1 MMYGLLCESLH
12 DFIKESYGDDVW
24 KLVRERADVRL
35 HSFVTHEVYSES
47 VIPRIAMAA
56 SGVTGTPY
64 SDLMNSWGVYFLGF
78 VGKYGYDRILK
89 VLGRHVRDFV
99 NGLDNLH
106 EYLRFSYPKVQPP
119 TFFCQEESAT
129 GVTLHYRSKRKGY
142 LHYAMG
148 QLRQMGKQFYDTDI
162 HVEVLSEQLVGDY
175 SHVTM
180 RLNFDNSAY
189 RYIQK
194 EDTDEEEML
203 SFTSDFFFEVFPF
216 NIVFRQDMVV
226 HNVGS
231 GLATVF
237 PDLDGKMITDAFLLA
252 RPLVEFTW
260 NMIISHPNNLFEI
273 ISKEPV
279 KRERNLHNRVQ
290 NADYENG
297 PRAADA
303 SVLLMAFQSIVGDDY
318 KDGNSSSMLESCGDG
333 SRCLRL
339 KGQMRF
345 MSEWE
350 SIIFLG
356 TPVME
361 SLGAMFKTGL
371 YINDLSMHDS
381 SRDLV
386 LAGTQQSEEL
396 KRALIQEQKKSS
408 KLEES
413 MKMLDYEM
421 KKTDDLLY
429 RMIPKPVAKSLRKGL
444 PSVNTCEVFPDV
456 TILFSD
462 VVGFTRI
469 CSHITPMQ
477 VVSMLNTMYTLFD
490 TLSEKH
496 RVFKVETIGDAYM
509 VVAGV
514 PEKTKYHAHNICD
527 MALDMVRSIDHL
539 KDPSTG
545 NNIQIR
551 VGVHSGMV
559 VAGVVGHR
567 MPRFGLYGDTVHSAS
582 AMESNGK
589 EMHIQLSGAT
599 YEHLID
605 SPFIF
610 ERRGM
615 ITIKGNV
622 EIETYWLKGKRDKDG
637 NAQAACP
644 QFETQAISTTTLTPE
659 SSLGGK
665 RELINPTN
673 ILDDEELVHSEH
685 SQQGEIVTSTASLEM
700 SMQGIS
706 TDEDSFTKNHYK
718 ESFVENDP
726 EALTHQQ
733 EDTHSVAKLD
743 PCVAPLPTSQN
754 GTIPRTP
761 VCQLL

>member
-35 HSFVTHEVYSES
+35 HSFVTHEVYRES

-56 SGVTGTPY
+56 SAVTGTPY
-64 SDLMNSWGVYFLGF
+64 SELMNSWGVYFLGF

-203 SFTSDFFFEVFPF
+203 PFTSDFFFEVFPF

-290 NADYENG
+290 NADYENAA
-297 PRAADA
+297 RAADA

-318 KDGNSSSMLESCGDG
+318 KDGNGSSTSESSGDG

-345 MSEWE
+345 MPEWE

-396 KRALIQEQKKSS
+396 KRALIQ
-408 KLEES
+408 
-413 MKMLDYEM
+413 
-421 KKTDDLLY
+421 
-429 RMIPKPVAKSLRKGL
+429 
-444 PSVNTCEVFPDV
+444 VFPDV

-527 MALDMVRSIDHL
+527 MALDMVRSIGHL

-545 NNIQIR
+545 SNIQIR

-559 VAGVVGHR
+559 VAGVVGHK

-589 EMHIQLSGAT
+589 EMHIQLSGST

-610 ERRGM
+610 ERRGT

-622 EIETYWLKGKRDKDG
+622 EIETYWLTGKRDKDA

-644 QFETQAISTTTLTPE
+644 QYENQAISTTTLSPLSSVGGKGELMNPIKMRDDEATVELLPRE
-659 SSLGGK
+659 MVISTGSLGK
-665 RELINPTN
+665 
-673 ILDDEELVHSEH
+673 
-685 SQQGEIVTSTASLEM
+685 
-700 SMQGIS
+700 SMKGIS
-706 TDEDSFTKNHYK
+706 TNEDSFCQGHYK
-718 ESFVENDP
+718 ESFLENAP
-726 EALTHQQ
+726 EEMTQQQ
-733 EDTHSVAKLD
+733 ECAQCDATLE
-743 PCVAPLPTSQN
+743 PCGDSFSASQN
-754 GTIPRTP
+754 GAMSIKT
-761 VCQLL
+761 QLCHLL

>member
-1 MMYGLLCESLH
+1 
-12 DFIKESYGDDVW
+12 
-24 KLVRERADVRL
+24 
-35 HSFVTHEVYSES
+35 
-47 VIPRIAMAA
+47 IAKAA

-64 SDLMNSWGVYFLGF
+64 NELMNSWGVYFLGF

-162 HVEVLSEQLVGDY
+162 HVEVLSEQMVGDY

-180 RLNFDNSAY
+180 RYTHAHTPGKLWKRKRVCVCVYTSMRIFLFFSW
-189 RYIQK
+189 IFI
-194 EDTDEEEML
+194 ML
-203 SFTSDFFFEVFPF
+203 
-216 NIVFRQDMVV
+216 
-226 HNVGS
+226 
-231 GLATVF
+231 
-237 PDLDGKMITDAFLLA
+237 LL
-252 RPLVEFTW
+252 
-260 NMIISHPNNLFEI
+260 S
-273 ISKEPV
+273 
-279 KRERNLHNRVQ
+279 
-290 NADYENG
+290 
-297 PRAADA
+297 
-303 SVLLMAFQSIVGDDY
+303 
-318 KDGNSSSMLESCGDG
+318 DGNSANAMESWGDG
-333 SRCLRL
+333 SRCLKL
-339 KGQMRF
+339 KGQMRY
-345 MSEWE
+345 MPEWE

-361 SLGAMFKTGL
+361 SLSAMFKTGL

-396 KRALIQEQKKSS
+396 KRALIQVQPALD

-429 RMIPKPVAKSLRKGL
+429 RMIPKPVAKRLRKGE
-444 PSVNTCEVFPDV
+444 PVFPDV

-509 VVAGV
+509 VVAGA

-539 KDPSTG
+539 KDPSNG

-551 VGVHSGMV
+551 VGIHSGMV
-559 VAGVVGHR
+559 VAGVVGHK
-567 MPRFGLYGDTVHSAS
+567 MPRYGLHGDTVHTAS

-589 EMHIQLSGAT
+589 
-599 YEHLID
+599 
-605 SPFIF
+605 
-610 ERRGM
+610 
-615 ITIKGNV
+615 V
-622 EIETYWLKGKRDKDG
+622 GK
-637 NAQAACP
+637 
-644 QFETQAISTTTLTPE
+644 
-659 SSLGGK
+659 
-665 RELINPTN
+665 
-673 ILDDEELVHSEH
+673 
-685 SQQGEIVTSTASLEM
+685 
-700 SMQGIS
+700 
-706 TDEDSFTKNHYK
+706 HY
-718 ESFVENDP
+718 
-726 EALTHQQ
+726 
-733 EDTHSVAKLD
+733 
-743 PCVAPLPTSQN
+743 
-754 GTIPRTP
+754 I
-761 VCQLL
+761 

>member
-1 MMYGLLCESLH
+1 MIILSFHLAGMQPQAEWCLVQSARRLSQMYGLLCESLH

-35 HSFVTHEVYSES
+35 HSFVTHQSFWGKTTRCVYIMWTVMIFNKNSHCEDLLHPDLLNEKS
-47 VIPRIAMAA
+47 RGLIATLNLSFVSKRKGYLHYAMGQLRQMVKQFYQTDILVSKQSIQRILCCVLYSFPLFLIVCANVQSHIINAIVYNEIVIPRIARAA

-64 SDLMNSWGVYFLGF
+64 NELMNAWGVYFLGF
-78 VGKYGYDRILK
+78 VGKYGYDQILK

-148 QLRQMGKQFYDTDI
+148 QLRQMGKQFYQTDI
-162 HVEVLSEQLVGDY
+162 LVEVLSEQLVGDY

-194 EDTDEEEML
+194 EDTERQEIL
-203 SFTSDFFFEVFPF
+203 PITSDFFFDVFPF

-231 GLATVF
+231 GLGTVF
-237 PDLDGKMITDAFLLA
+237 PDVDGKKINDAFLLA

-273 ISKEPV
+273 MSKEPV
-279 KRERNLHNRVQ
+279 KRERNLHNRIQ
-290 NADYENG
+290 NTDYESTN
-297 PRAADA
+297 RTAD
-303 SVLLMAFQSIVGDDY
+303 VNVELMAFQSIVDDDH
-318 KDGNSSSMLESCGDG
+318 KDGNCANGMESWGDG
-333 SRCLRL
+333 TRCLKL
-339 KGQMRF
+339 KGQMRY
-345 MSEWE
+345 MPEWE

-429 RMIPKPVAKSLRKGL
+429 RMIPKPVAKSLRKGE

-456 TILFSD
+456 TLLFSD

-477 VVSMLNTMYTLFD
+477 VVSMLNTMYTVFD

-496 RVFKVETIGDAYM
+496 QVFKV
-509 VVAGV
+509 GV
-514 PEKTKYHAHNICD
+514 
-527 MALDMVRSIDHL
+527 
-539 KDPSTG
+539 
-545 NNIQIR
+545 
-551 VGVHSGMV
+551 
-559 VAGVVGHR
+559 
-567 MPRFGLYGDTVHSAS
+567 
-582 AMESNGK
+582 
-589 EMHIQLSGAT
+589 
-599 YEHLID
+599 
-605 SPFIF
+605 
-610 ERRGM
+610 
-615 ITIKGNV
+615 
-622 EIETYWLKGKRDKDG
+622 
-637 NAQAACP
+637 
-644 QFETQAISTTTLTPE
+644 
-659 SSLGGK
+659 
-665 RELINPTN
+665 
-673 ILDDEELVHSEH
+673 
-685 SQQGEIVTSTASLEM
+685 
-700 SMQGIS
+700 
-706 TDEDSFTKNHYK
+706 
-718 ESFVENDP
+718 
-726 EALTHQQ
+726 
-733 EDTHSVAKLD
+733 
-743 PCVAPLPTSQN
+743 
-754 GTIPRTP
+754 
-761 VCQLL
+761 

>member
-1 MMYGLLCESLH
+1 MRI
-12 DFIKESYGDDVW
+12 FGDSSACAAIQQTTANTKHTDAFML
-24 KLVRERADVRL
+24 KLQVFFCNFSKATWIDVRHTGGIL
-35 HSFVTHEVYSES
+35 VYSES
-47 VIPRIAMAA
+47 VIPRIAKAA

-64 SDLMNSWGVYFLGF
+64 NELMNSWGVYFLGF

-194 EDTDEEEML
+194 EDEEEQEIL
-203 SFTSDFFFEVFPF
+203 PITSDFFFEVFPF

-237 PDLDGKMITDAFLLA
+237 PDLDGKKINDAFLLA

-273 ISKEPV
+273 MSKEPV
-279 KRERNLHNRVQ
+279 KR
-290 NADYENG
+290 
-297 PRAADA
+297 
-303 SVLLMAFQSIVGDDY
+303 
-318 KDGNSSSMLESCGDG
+318 
-333 SRCLRL
+333 
-339 KGQMRF
+339 
-345 MSEWE
+345 
-350 SIIFLG
+350 
-356 TPVME
+356 
-361 SLGAMFKTGL
+361 
-371 YINDLSMHDS
+371 
-381 SRDLV
+381 
-386 LAGTQQSEEL
+386 
-396 KRALIQEQKKSS
+396 EQKKSS

-429 RMIPKPVAKSLRKGL
+429 RMIPKPVAKRLRKGE
-444 PSVNTCEVFPDV
+444 PAVNTCEVFPDV

-509 VVAGV
+509 VVAGA

-539 KDPSTG
+539 KDPSNG

-551 VGVHSGMV
+551 VGIHSGMV
-559 VAGVVGHR
+559 VAGVVGHK
-567 MPRFGLYGDTVHSAS
+567 MPRYGLHGDTVHTAS

-589 EMHIQLSGAT
+589 EMHIQLSSAT
-599 YEHLID
+599 YEHLKG
-605 SPFIF
+605 SHFIF
-610 ERRGM
+610 ERRGT

-644 QFETQAISTTTLTPE
+644 QFEAQTISKAAISAPE
-659 SSLGGK
+659 PPIDEEVLVFPSVAGEDEDDVKSIRSHRMKMETSGNSLEESMEECRVEEASVSKSHYKDALQDSSLQDPHI
-665 RELINPTN
+665 ELDSAEFDARDSIMESPAGSC
-673 ILDDEELVHSEH
+673 DSCGSEK
-685 SQQGEIVTSTASLEM
+685 STM
-700 SMQGIS
+700 C
-706 TDEDSFTKNHYK
+706 
-718 ESFVENDP
+718 
-726 EALTHQQ
+726 
-733 EDTHSVAKLD
+733 SV
-743 PCVAPLPTSQN
+743 C
-754 GTIPRTP
+754 
-761 VCQLL
+761 

>member
-1 MMYGLLCESLH
+1 MYGLLCESLH

-35 HSFVTHEVYSES
+35 HSFVTHQVYSEN
-47 VIPRIAMAA
+47 VIPRIAKAA

-64 SDLMNSWGVYFLGF
+64 NELMNSWGVYFLGF

-194 EDTDEEEML
+194 EDEEEQEIL
-203 SFTSDFFFEVFPF
+203 PITSDFFFEVFPF

-237 PDLDGKMITDAFLLA
+237 PDLDGKKINDAFLLA

-260 NMIISHPNNLFEI
+260 NMVYRVAELVLFTRTD
-273 ISKEPV
+273 S
-279 KRERNLHNRVQ
+279 
-290 NADYENG
+290 DYENAN
-297 PRAADA
+297 RSAD
-303 SVLLMAFQSIVGDDY
+303 VDVELMAFQSIIGDDY
-318 KDGNSSSMLESCGDG
+318 KDGNSSSAMESWGDG
-333 SRCLRL
+333 TRCLKL
-339 KGQMRF
+339 KGQMRY
-345 MSEWE
+345 MPEWE

-361 SLGAMFKTGL
+361 SLSAMFKTGL

-429 RMIPKPVAKSLRKGL
+429 RMIPKPVAKRLRKGE
-444 PSVNTCEVFPDV
+444 PAVNTCEVFPDV

-509 VVAGV
+509 VVAGA
-514 PEKTKYHAHNICD
+514 PEKTKYHAHNISD

-539 KDPSTG
+539 KDPSNG

-551 VGVHSGMV
+551 VGIHSGMV
-559 VAGVVGHR
+559 VAGVVGHK
-567 MPRFGLYGDTVHSAS
+567 MPRYGLHGDTVHTAS
-582 AMESNGK
+582 AMESNG
-589 EMHIQLSGAT
+589 
-599 YEHLID
+599 
-605 SPFIF
+605 
-610 ERRGM
+610 
-615 ITIKGNV
+615 KGNV

-644 QFETQAISTTTLTPE
+644 QFVAQTISKTSVSSPEAPTAEEILEFPSVVGEDEDEVKSIHSHRIKLETS
-659 SSLGGK
+659 G
-665 RELINPTN
+665 N
-673 ILDDEELVHSEH
+673 
-685 SQQGEIVTSTASLEM
+685 SLEESMEEGRVEEM
-700 SMQGIS
+700 SVSKSHNKDFLQDG
-706 TDEDSFTKNHYK
+706 
-718 ESFVENDP
+718 
-726 EALTHQQ
+726 ALQ
-733 EDTHSVAKLD
+733 D
-743 PCVAPLPTSQN
+743 SQN
-754 GTIPRTP
+754 ELDFPEFDGQDSIMESLEGSCDSSCSEKSTMCSIS
-761 VCQLL
+761 

>member
-1 MMYGLLCESLH
+1 MYGLLCESLH

-237 PDLDGKMITDAFLLA
+237 PDLDGKMITDTFLLA

-279 KRERNLHNRVQ
+279 KRERNLHNRRGEMVCS
-290 NADYENG
+290 NT
-297 PRAADA
+297 
-303 SVLLMAFQSIVGDDY
+303 
-318 KDGNSSSMLESCGDG
+318 LESCGDG

-551 VGVHSGMV
+551 VGIHSGMV

-567 MPRFGLYGDTVHSAS
+567 MPRFGLYGDTVHTAS

-589 EMHIQLSGAT
+589 SNTGI
-599 YEHLID
+599 
-605 SPFIF
+605 P
-610 ERRGM
+610 
-615 ITIKGNV
+615 
-622 EIETYWLKGKRDKDG
+622 
-637 NAQAACP
+637 
-644 QFETQAISTTTLTPE
+644 
-659 SSLGGK
+659 
-665 RELINPTN
+665 
-673 ILDDEELVHSEH
+673 
-685 SQQGEIVTSTASLEM
+685 M
-700 SMQGIS
+700 S
-706 TDEDSFTKNHYK
+706 
-718 ESFVENDP
+718 
-726 EALTHQQ
+726 
-733 EDTHSVAKLD
+733 
-743 PCVAPLPTSQN
+743 
-754 GTIPRTP
+754 
-761 VCQLL
+761 

>member
-1 MMYGLLCESLH
+1 MYGLLCESLH

-24 KLVRERADVRL
+24 KLVRERADV
-35 HSFVTHEVYSES
+35 YSES
-47 VIPRIAMAA
+47 VIPRIAKAA
-56 SGVTGTPY
+56 SEVTGTPY
-64 SDLMNSWGVYFLGF
+64 NELMNSWGVYFLGF
-78 VGKYGYDRILK
+78 VGK
-89 VLGRHVRDFV
+89 
-99 NGLDNLH
+99 
-106 EYLRFSYPKVQPP
+106 
-119 TFFCQEESAT
+119 
-129 GVTLHYRSKRKGY
+129 SKRKGY

-180 RLNFDNSAY
+180 RLNFDNFAY

-194 EDTDEEEML
+194 EDDEDQEIL
-203 SFTSDFFFEVFPF
+203 PITSDFFFEVFPF

-237 PDLDGKMITDAFLLA
+237 PDLDGKKINDAFLLA

-273 ISKEPV
+273 MSKEPV
-279 KRERNLHNRVQ
+279 KRERNLHNRVP
-290 NADYENG
+290 NSDYENTN
-297 PRAADA
+297 RTAD
-303 SVLLMAFQSIVGDDY
+303 VDVELMAFRSIIADDY
-318 KDGNSSSMLESCGDG
+318 KDGNSSSAMESWGDG
-333 SRCLRL
+333 SRCLKL
-339 KGQMRF
+339 KGQMRY
-345 MSEWE
+345 MAEWE

-361 SLGAMFKTGL
+361 SLSAMFKTGL

-381 SRDLV
+381 SRDLI

-429 RMIPKPVAKSLRKGL
+429 RMIPKPVAKRLRKGE
-444 PSVNTCEVFPDV
+444 PAVNTCEVFPDV

-469 CSHITPMQ
+469 CSHITPLQ

-509 VVAGV
+509 VVAGA

-539 KDPSTG
+539 KDPSNG

-551 VGVHSGMV
+551 VGIHSGMV
-559 VAGVVGHR
+559 VAGVVGHK
-567 MPRFGLYGDTVHSAS
+567 MPRYGLHGDTVHTAS

-589 EMHIQLSGAT
+589 EMHIQLSSAT
-599 YEHLID
+599 YEHLKD
-605 SPFIF
+605 SHFIF
-610 ERRGM
+610 ERRGT
-615 ITIKGNV
+615 IIIKGNV

-644 QFETQAISTTTLTPE
+644 LFETQTNSKAANSPPDPSIKDILVFPSVAGE
-659 SSLGGK
+659 DKDDGK
-665 RELINPTN
+665 SIHSHRIKMETSGHFL
-673 ILDDEELVHSEH
+673 EECRV
-685 SQQGEIVTSTASLEM
+685 
-700 SMQGIS
+700 
-706 TDEDSFTKNHYK
+706 
-718 ESFVENDP
+718 
-726 EALTHQQ
+726 
-733 EDTHSVAKLD
+733 EDTSVSKSHHKDALQDNGLKGGHIELDSAKFNGRDSIIESAEGSWDSHSSEKSTMCCL
-743 PCVAPLPTSQN
+743 S
-754 GTIPRTP
+754 
-761 VCQLL
+761 

>member
-12 DFIKESYGDDVW
+12 EFIKESYGDDVW

-56 SGVTGTPY
+56 SAVTGTPY
-64 SDLMNSWGVYFLGF
+64 SELMNSWGIYFLGF

-194 EDTDEEEML
+194 EDTDDEEML
-203 SFTSDFFFEVFPF
+203 PFTSDFFFEVFPF

-260 NMIISHPNNLFEI
+260 NMITSHPNNLFEI

-279 KRERNLHNRVQ
+279 KRERNLHNRD
-290 NADYENG
+290 NIEH
-297 PRAADA
+297 
-303 SVLLMAFQSIVGDDY
+303 
-318 KDGNSSSMLESCGDG
+318 GDG

-345 MSEWE
+345 MPEWE

-545 NNIQIR
+545 SNIQIR

-559 VAGVVGHR
+559 VAGVVGHK

-589 EMHIQLSGAT
+589 EMHIQLSGST

-610 ERRGM
+610 ERRGT

-622 EIETYWLKGKRDKDG
+622 EIETYWLTGKRDKDG

-644 QFETQAISTTTLTPE
+644 QFENQAISTTTLSPLSSVGGKGELMNPIKMKDDEATVELLPRE
-659 SSLGGK
+659 MVISRVSLGK
-665 RELINPTN
+665 
-673 ILDDEELVHSEH
+673 
-685 SQQGEIVTSTASLEM
+685 
-700 SMQGIS
+700 SMKGIS
-706 TDEDSFTKNHYK
+706 TNEDSFCQGHYK
-718 ESFVENDP
+718 ESFLENAP
-726 EALTHQQ
+726 EEITQQ
-733 EDTHSVAKLD
+733 ECTQCDATLE
-743 PCVAPLPTSQN
+743 PCGVSFSASQN
-754 GTIPRTP
+754 GAMSIKT
-761 VCQLL
+761 QLCHLL

>member
-1 MMYGLLCESLH
+1 MYGLLCESLH

-24 KLVRERADVRL
+24 KLVREKADVRL
-35 HSFVTHEVYSES
+35 HSFVTHQVYSES

-64 SDLMNSWGVYFLGF
+64 NELMNSWGVYFLGF

-162 HVEVLSEQLVGDY
+162 HVEVLSEQMLGDY

-189 RYIQK
+189 RYIMK
-194 EDTDEEEML
+194 EDEEEQDIL
-203 SFTSDFFFEVFPF
+203 PIASDFFFEVFPF

-231 GLATVF
+231 GLSTVF
-237 PDLDGKMITDAFLLA
+237 PDLDGKKITDAFLLA

-273 ISKEPV
+273 MSKEPV
-279 KRERNLHNRVQ
+279 KRERNLHNRIQ
-290 NADYENG
+290 NA
-297 PRAADA
+297 
-303 SVLLMAFQSIVGDDY
+303 
-318 KDGNSSSMLESCGDG
+318 NSANAMESLGDG
-333 SRCLRL
+333 SRCLKL
-339 KGQMRF
+339 KGQMRY
-345 MSEWE
+345 MPEWE

-361 SLGAMFKTGL
+361 SLSAMFKTGL

-429 RMIPKPVAKSLRKGL
+429 RMIPKPVAKRLRKGE
-444 PSVNTCEVFPDV
+444 PAVNTCEVFPDV

-509 VVAGV
+509 VVAGA

-539 KDPSTG
+539 KDPSNG
-545 NNIQIR
+545 NHIQIR
-551 VGVHSGMV
+551 VGIHSGMV
-559 VAGVVGHR
+559 VAGVVGHK
-567 MPRFGLYGDTVHSAS
+567 MPRYGLHGDTVHTAS

-589 EMHIQLSGAT
+589 EMHIQLSSAT
-599 YEHLID
+599 HEHLKG
-605 SPFIF
+605 SHFIF
-610 ERRGM
+610 ERRGT

-644 QFETQAISTTTLTPE
+644 QFGTQTISNANISGPEARRDEEGMGPTLVAGQDNDDVKSIRSHCIKMEITGHSLGSMEEHRVEPGHKDGLQDAHLELDSPE
-659 SSLGGK
+659 SDGRDSIIESPDSSCDSPCSK
-665 RELINPTN
+665 SATC
-673 ILDDEELVHSEH
+673 
-685 SQQGEIVTSTASLEM
+685 AM
-700 SMQGIS
+700 S
-706 TDEDSFTKNHYK
+706 
-718 ESFVENDP
+718 
-726 EALTHQQ
+726 
-733 EDTHSVAKLD
+733 
-743 PCVAPLPTSQN
+743 
-754 GTIPRTP
+754 
-761 VCQLL
+761 

>member
-260 NMIISHPNNLFEI
+260 NM
-273 ISKEPV
+273 
-279 KRERNLHNRVQ
+279 
-290 NADYENG
+290 
-297 PRAADA
+297 
-303 SVLLMAFQSIVGDDY
+303 
-318 KDGNSSSMLESCGDG
+318 
-333 SRCLRL
+333 
-339 KGQMRF
+339 
-345 MSEWE
+345 
-350 SIIFLG
+350 
-356 TPVME
+356 
-361 SLGAMFKTGL
+361 
-371 YINDLSMHDS
+371 
-381 SRDLV
+381 
-386 LAGTQQSEEL
+386 
-396 KRALIQEQKKSS
+396 EQKKSS

>member
-1 MMYGLLCESLH
+1 MYGLLCESLH

-35 HSFVTHEVYSES
+35 HSFVTHQVYSES
-47 VIPRIAMAA
+47 VIPRIAKAA

-64 SDLMNSWGVYFLGF
+64 NELMNSWGVYFLGF

-162 HVEVLSEQLVGDY
+162 HVEVLSEQMIQCDKMCFTVLCW
-175 SHVTM
+175 
-180 RLNFDNSAY
+180 LNFDNSAY
-189 RYIQK
+189 RYIMK
-194 EDTDEEEML
+194 EDEEEQEIL
-203 SFTSDFFFEVFPF
+203 PITSDFFFEVFPF

-231 GLATVF
+231 GLSTVF
-237 PDLDGKMITDAFLLA
+237 PDLDGKKINDAFLLA
-252 RPLVEFTW
+252 RPLVELSW
-260 NMIISHPNNLFEI
+260 SMIISHPNNLFEI
-273 ISKEPV
+273 MSKEPV
-279 KRERNLHNRVQ
+279 KRERNLHNRI
-290 NADYENG
+290 
-297 PRAADA
+297 
-303 SVLLMAFQSIVGDDY
+303 QSW
-318 KDGNSSSMLESCGDG
+318 GDG
-333 SRCLRL
+333 SRCLKL
-339 KGQMRF
+339 KGQMRY
-345 MSEWE
+345 MPEWE

-361 SLGAMFKTGL
+361 SLSAMFKTGL

-429 RMIPKPVAKSLRKGL
+429 RMIPKPVAKRLRKGE
-444 PSVNTCEVFPDV
+444 PAVNTCEVFPDV

-509 VVAGV
+509 VVAGA

-539 KDPSTG
+539 KDPSNG
-545 NNIQIR
+545 NHIQIR
-551 VGVHSGMV
+551 VGIHSGMV
-559 VAGVVGHR
+559 VAGVVGHK
-567 MPRFGLYGDTVHSAS
+567 MPRYGLHGDTVHTAS

-589 EMHIQLSGAT
+589 EMHIQLSSAT
-599 YEHLID
+599 YEHLKG
-605 SPFIF
+605 SHFIF
-610 ERRGM
+610 ERRGT
-615 ITIKGNV
+615 ITIKGD
-622 EIETYWLKGKRDKDG
+622 LHD
-637 NAQAACP
+637 AQL
-644 QFETQAISTTTLTPE
+644 ELVSPE
-659 SSLGGK
+659 SDGVDS
-665 RELINPTN
+665 I
-673 ILDDEELVHSEH
+673 I
-685 SQQGEIVTSTASLEM
+685 ASP
-700 SMQGIS
+700 
-706 TDEDSFTKNHYK
+706 D
-718 ESFVENDP
+718 
-726 EALTHQQ
+726 
-733 EDTHSVAKLD
+733 
-743 PCVAPLPTSQN
+743 
-754 GTIPRTP
+754 
-761 VCQLL
+761 

>member
-1 MMYGLLCESLH
+1 MYGLLCESLH

-35 HSFVTHEVYSES
+35 HSFVTHQVYSES
-47 VIPRIAMAA
+47 VIPRIAKAA
-56 SGVTGTPY
+56 SGVTGNPY
-64 SDLMNSWGVYFLGF
+64 NELMNSWGVYFLGF

-194 EDTDEEEML
+194 EDEEEQEIL
-203 SFTSDFFFEVFPF
+203 PITSDFFFEVFPF

-237 PDLDGKMITDAFLLA
+237 PDLDGKKINDAFLLA

-273 ISKEPV
+273 MSKEPV

-290 NADYENG
+290 NSDYENAN
-297 PRAADA
+297 RSAD
-303 SVLLMAFQSIVGDDY
+303 VDVELMAFQSIIGDDY
-318 KDGNSSSMLESCGDG
+318 KDLYDFHYSSRRTPVECPRCSFSYGNSANAMESWGDG
-333 SRCLRL
+333 SRCLKL
-339 KGQMRF
+339 KGQMRY
-345 MSEWE
+345 MPEWE

-361 SLGAMFKTGL
+361 SLSAMFKTGL

-396 KRALIQEQKKSS
+396 KRALIQ
-408 KLEES
+408 
-413 MKMLDYEM
+413 
-421 KKTDDLLY
+421 
-429 RMIPKPVAKSLRKGL
+429 
-444 PSVNTCEVFPDV
+444 VFPDV

-509 VVAGV
+509 VVAGA
-514 PEKTKYHAHNICD
+514 PEKTKFHAHNICD

-539 KDPSTG
+539 KDPSNG

-551 VGVHSGMV
+551 VGIHSGMV
-559 VAGVVGHR
+559 VAGVVGHK
-567 MPRFGLYGDTVHSAS
+567 MPRYGLHGDTVHTAS

-589 EMHIQLSGAT
+589 EMHIQLSSAT
-599 YEHLID
+599 YEHLKG
-605 SPFIF
+605 SHFIF
-610 ERRGM
+610 ERRGT

-644 QFETQAISTTTLTPE
+644 QFEAQTISKAAISAPE
-659 SSLGGK
+659 APIDEDVLVFPSVAGEDEDDVKSIRSHRMKMETSRNSLEESMEECRVEEASVSKSHYKDALQDSSLQDPH
-665 RELINPTN
+665 ID
-673 ILDDEELVHSEH
+673 LDSAEFDGRDSIMESPAGSCDSHGSEK
-685 SQQGEIVTSTASLEM
+685 STM
-700 SMQGIS
+700 C
-706 TDEDSFTKNHYK
+706 
-718 ESFVENDP
+718 
-726 EALTHQQ
+726 
-733 EDTHSVAKLD
+733 SV
-743 PCVAPLPTSQN
+743 C
-754 GTIPRTP
+754 
-761 VCQLL
+761 

>member
-1 MMYGLLCESLH
+1 MESQ
-12 DFIKESYGDDVW
+12 
-24 KLVRERADVRL
+24 
-35 HSFVTHEVYSES
+35 VYSES
-47 VIPRIAMAA
+47 VIPGIAMAA

-64 SDLMNSWGVYFLGF
+64 SELMNSWGVYFLGF

-194 EDTDEEEML
+194 EDTDEQEML
-203 SFTSDFFFEVFPF
+203 PFTSDFFFEVFPF

-226 HNVGS
+226 HNVGI
-231 GLATVF
+231 GTGHRL
-237 PDLDGKMITDAFLLA
+237 PDLDGKLITDTFLLA

-290 NADYENG
+290 NADYENAN
-297 PRAADA
+297 RAGDV
-303 SVLLMAFQSIVGDDY
+303 SVLLLAFQSIVGDDY
-318 KDGNSSSMLESCGDG
+318 KDGHSSSRADTGGDG

-339 KGQMRF
+339 KGQMRY
-345 MSEWE
+345 MPEWE

-429 RMIPKPVAKSLRKGL
+429 RMIPKPVAKSLRKGV

-514 PEKTKYHAHNICD
+514 PEKTKFHAHNICD

-559 VAGVVGHR
+559 VAGVVGHK
-567 MPRFGLYGDTVHSAS
+567 MPRFGLYGDTVHTAS

-589 EMHIQLSGAT
+589 EMHIQSSGAT
-599 YEHLID
+599 YEHLVD

-610 ERRGM
+610 ERRGT

-644 QFETQAISTTTLTPE
+644 QFEQQTIGTTVSPHPSVSSNKKLVNLSTVREDETVKSESPQQMKVGSSTTSLVKTPE
-659 SSLGGK
+659 
-665 RELINPTN
+665 
-673 ILDDEELVHSEH
+673 DF
-685 SQQGEIVTSTASLEM
+685 
-700 SMQGIS
+700 S
-706 TDEDSFTKNHYK
+706 TDENSSTKGYHK
-718 ESFVENDP
+718 ESFLEKVSEETA
-726 EALTHQQ
+726 EAH
-733 EDTHSVAKLD
+733 EH
-743 PCVAPLPTSQN
+743 PLFAS
-754 GTIPRTP
+754 PRRPQAHPLAMLRDGAGSTRTQF
-761 VCQLL
+761 CQLV

>member
-12 DFIKESYGDDVW
+12 NFIKESYGDDVW
-24 KLVRERADVRL
+24 KLVREQADVQL
-35 HSFVTHEVYSES
+35 HSFVTHEVYQES

-64 SDLMNSWGVYFLGF
+64 NDLMNSWGVYFLGF

-148 QLRQMGKQFYDTDI
+148 QLQQMGQQFYDTDI
-162 HVEVLSEQLVGDY
+162 HVVVLSEQLVGDY
-175 SHVTM
+175 SHVIM

-189 RYIQK
+189 RYSQK
-194 EDTDEEEML
+194 EDTDDQEML
-203 SFTSDFFFEVFPF
+203 PFTSDFFFEVFPF

-226 HNVGS
+226 HNMGS

-237 PDLDGKMITDAFLLA
+237 PGLDGKLITDTFLLA

-290 NADYENG
+290 NVDYDNAN
-297 PRAADA
+297 RARDV
-303 SVLLMAFQSIVGDDY
+303 SILLMAFQSVVGDDY
-318 KDGNSSSMLESCGDG
+318 EDGHSLSRVDAGGDG
-333 SRCLRL
+333 SCCLRL
-339 KGQMRF
+339 KGQMRY
-345 MSEWE
+345 MPEWE

-421 KKTDDLLY
+421 KKTNDLLY
-429 RMIPKPVAKSLRKGL
+429 RMIPKSVAKILRKGV

-469 CSHITPMQ
+469 CSLITPMQ

-496 RVFKVETIGDAYM
+496 KVFKVETIGDAYM

-514 PEKTKYHAHNICD
+514 PEKTKFHAHNICD
-527 MALDMVRSIDHL
+527 MALDMVRSMDHL
-539 KDPSTG
+539 KEPSTG
-545 NNIQIR
+545 NNIKIR

-559 VAGVVGHR
+559 VAGVVGHK

-589 EMHIQLSGAT
+589 EMHVQLSNAT

-610 ERRGM
+610 ERRGT
-615 ITIKGNV
+615 ITLKGNV

-637 NAQAACP
+637 NAQAACS
-644 QFETQAISTTTLTPE
+644 QFDQTMNTT
-659 SSLGGK
+659 
-665 RELINPTN
+665 N
-673 ILDDEELVHSEH
+673 
-685 SQQGEIVTSTASLEM
+685 ASPHG
-700 SMQGIS
+700 SPRS
-706 TDEDSFTKNHYK
+706 DSKTGCYK
-718 ESFVENDP
+718 ESFVEKVP
-726 EALTHQQ
+726 EDVLDALVCPHLVPPM
-733 EDTHSVAKLD
+733 SL
-743 PCVAPLPTSQN
+743 PLCPLAVPQN
-754 GTIPRTP
+754 GVASTRSQF
-761 VCQLL
+761 CLLV

>member
-1 MMYGLLCESLH
+1 MYGLLCESLH

-35 HSFVTHEVYSES
+35 HSFVTHQVYSES
-47 VIPRIAMAA
+47 VIPRIAKAA

-64 SDLMNSWGVYFLGF
+64 NELMNSWGVYFLGF

-162 HVEVLSEQLVGDY
+162 HVEVLSEQMIGDY

-189 RYIQK
+189 RYIMK
-194 EDTDEEEML
+194 EDEEEQEIL
-203 SFTSDFFFEVFPF
+203 PITSDFFFEVFPF

-237 PDLDGKMITDAFLLA
+237 PDLDGKKINDAFLLA

-279 KRERNLHNRVQ
+279 KRERNLQNRKSECLIA
-290 NADYENG
+290 NA
-297 PRAADA
+297 
-303 SVLLMAFQSIVGDDY
+303 M
-318 KDGNSSSMLESCGDG
+318 ESWGDG
-333 SRCLRL
+333 SRCLKL
-339 KGQMRF
+339 KGQMRY
-345 MSEWE
+345 MPEWE

-361 SLGAMFKTGL
+361 SLSAMFKTGL

-429 RMIPKPVAKSLRKGL
+429 RMIPKPVAKRLRKGE
-444 PSVNTCEVFPDV
+444 PAVNTCEVFPDV

-509 VVAGV
+509 VVAGA

-539 KDPSTG
+539 KDPSNG

-551 VGVHSGMV
+551 VGIHSGMV
-559 VAGVVGHR
+559 VAGVVGHK
-567 MPRFGLYGDTVHSAS
+567 MPRYGLHGDTVHTAS

-589 EMHIQLSGAT
+589 EMHIQLSSAT
-599 YEHLID
+599 YEHLKG
-605 SPFIF
+605 SHFIF
-610 ERRGM
+610 ERRGI

-644 QFETQAISTTTLTPE
+644 QFETQTISKAISKAT
-659 SSLGGK
+659 
-665 RELINPTN
+665 
-673 ILDDEELVHSEH
+673 
-685 SQQGEIVTSTASLEM
+685 
-700 SMQGIS
+700 IS
-706 TDEDSFTKNHYK
+706 
-718 ESFVENDP
+718 DP
-726 EALTHQQ
+726 EATGDEEGPVFPLVAG
-733 EDTHSVAKLD
+733 EDEDDVKSVHSHRIKMEVSGHSLEESVEECGVEEMTVHKDGLQDSHLELD
-743 PCVAPLPTSQN
+743 SPGSEDRDSTVESHDSSCDSRSSKSAMCSLS
-754 GTIPRTP
+754 
-761 VCQLL
+761 

>member
-1 MMYGLLCESLH
+1 MYGLLCESLH

-35 HSFVTHEVYSES
+35 HSFVTHQVYSES
-47 VIPRIAMAA
+47 VIPRIAKAA

-64 SDLMNSWGVYFLGF
+64 NELMNSWGVYFLGF

-162 HVEVLSEQLVGDY
+162 QVEVMSEQIVGDY

-189 RYIQK
+189 RYIMK
-194 EDTDEEEML
+194 EDEEEQEIL
-203 SFTSDFFFEVFPF
+203 PITSDFFFEVFPF

-231 GLATVF
+231 GLSTVF
-237 PDLDGKMITDAFLLA
+237 PDLDGKKITDAFLLA
-252 RPLVEFTW
+252 RPLVEFNW
-260 NMIISHPNNLFEI
+260 NMIISHPNNGS
-273 ISKEPV
+273 ISKQSDT
-279 KRERNLHNRVQ
+279 KTQLNL
-290 NADYENG
+290 
-297 PRAADA
+297 
-303 SVLLMAFQSIVGDDY
+303 
-318 KDGNSSSMLESCGDG
+318 K
-333 SRCLRL
+333 L
-339 KGQMRF
+339 KGQMRY
-345 MSEWE
+345 MPEWE

-361 SLGAMFKTGL
+361 SLSAMFRTGL

-429 RMIPKPVAKSLRKGL
+429 RMIPKPVAKRLRKGE
-444 PSVNTCEVFPDV
+444 PAVNTCEVFPDV

-509 VVAGV
+509 VVAGA

-539 KDPSTG
+539 KDPSNG
-545 NNIQIR
+545 NHIQIR
-551 VGVHSGMV
+551 VGIHSGMV
-559 VAGVVGHR
+559 VAGVVGHK
-567 MPRFGLYGDTVHSAS
+567 MPRYGLHGDTVHTAS

-589 EMHIQLSGAT
+589 EMHIQLTSAT
-599 YEHLID
+599 YEHLKG
-605 SPFIF
+605 SHFIF
-610 ERRGM
+610 ERRGI

-644 QFETQAISTTTLTPE
+644 QFEIQTISKANIKAPEAKRAEEGMVFPLVAGDGKDDAKSSPSHRIKMEISGHSPEEKMEEGRKEEMSGHKAHHKDALQDGHRDPHLERNSPE
-659 SSLGGK
+659 S
-665 RELINPTN
+665 
-673 ILDDEELVHSEH
+673 DDRDSIAESHASSCDSHS
-685 SQQGEIVTSTASLEM
+685 SKSAM
-700 SMQGIS
+700 C
-706 TDEDSFTKNHYK
+706 
-718 ESFVENDP
+718 
-726 EALTHQQ
+726 
-733 EDTHSVAKLD
+733 SV
-743 PCVAPLPTSQN
+743 S
-754 GTIPRTP
+754 
-761 VCQLL
+761 

>member
-64 SDLMNSWGVYFLGF
+64 SELMNSWGIYFLGF

-129 GVTLHYRSKRKGY
+129 GVTLHYRSKRRGY

-162 HVEVLSEQLVGDY
+162 HVEVLSEQSVGDY

-194 EDTDEEEML
+194 EDTDEQEML
-203 SFTSDFFFEVFPF
+203 PFTSDFFFEVFPF

-237 PDLDGKMITDAFLLA
+237 PDLDGKLITDTFLLA

-260 NMIISHPNNLFEI
+260 SMIISHPNNLFEI

-290 NADYENG
+290 NADYESAN
-297 PRAADA
+297 RAGDV
-303 SVLLMAFQSIVGDDY
+303 SVLLLAFQSIVSEDY
-318 KDGNSSSMLESCGDG
+318 KDGHSSSRVDTGGDG

-339 KGQMRF
+339 KGQMRY
-345 MSEWE
+345 MPEWE

-361 SLGAMFKTGL
+361 NLGAMFKTGL

-429 RMIPKPVAKSLRKGL
+429 RMIPKPVAKSLRKGV

-514 PEKTKYHAHNICD
+514 PEKTMFHAHNICD

-559 VAGVVGHR
+559 VAGVVGHK

-599 YEHLID
+599 YQHLID

-610 ERRGM
+610 ERRGT

-637 NAQAACP
+637 NTQAACP
-644 QFETQAISTTTLTPE
+644 QFDHQTVHTTTVSQH
-659 SSLGGK
+659 SSACSNRK
-665 RELINPTN
+665 LINLSTGE
-673 ILDDEELVHSEH
+673 DDETLKPLSP
-685 SQQGEIVTSTASLEM
+685 QLKMGLSTASLEKTVEEF
-700 SMQGIS
+700 SS
-706 TDEDSFTKNHYK
+706 DKNSNTEVDYK
-718 ESFVENDP
+718 EEQVPEDATAVHGQLQLARPMSPDP
-726 EALTHQQ
+726 PAQKGT
-733 EDTHSVAKLD
+733 AF
-743 PCVAPLPTSQN
+743 TSTQFCCL
-754 GTIPRTP
+754 
-761 VCQLL
+761 V

>member
-1 MMYGLLCESLH
+1 MYGLLCESLH

-64 SDLMNSWGVYFLGF
+64 SELMNSWGVYFLGF

-203 SFTSDFFFEVFPF
+203 PFTSDFFFEVFPF
-216 NIVFRQDMVV
+216 NIVFRQSDEEESLAALSDLLEVEVLADDSSFLLMDGPNEVSVVFLEESVVLLVPEQHSDLSSIEFANVLFTLSPVVHEEFSTEDALSESRSESREDHTIQELFRHPTTYSQLPSYADSNADKLLSYSADQDVLPDAGKSPQDMVV

-279 KRERNLHNRVQ
+279 KRERNLHNRSEQ
-290 NADYENG
+290 WRLSEETD
-297 PRAADA
+297 
-303 SVLLMAFQSIVGDDY
+303 
-318 KDGNSSSMLESCGDG
+318 GDG

-345 MSEWE
+345 MPEWE

-545 NNIQIR
+545 SNIQIR
-551 VGVHSGMV
+551 VGVHTGMV
-559 VAGVVGHR
+559 VAGVVGHK

-589 EMHIQLSGAT
+589 
-599 YEHLID
+599 
-605 SPFIF
+605 F
-610 ERRGM
+610 
-615 ITIKGNV
+615 
-622 EIETYWLKGKRDKDG
+622 
-637 NAQAACP
+637 
-644 QFETQAISTTTLTPE
+644 
-659 SSLGGK
+659 
-665 RELINPTN
+665 
-673 ILDDEELVHSEH
+673 
-685 SQQGEIVTSTASLEM
+685 
-700 SMQGIS
+700 
-706 TDEDSFTKNHYK
+706 
-718 ESFVENDP
+718 
-726 EALTHQQ
+726 
-733 EDTHSVAKLD
+733 
-743 PCVAPLPTSQN
+743 
-754 GTIPRTP
+754 
-761 VCQLL
+761 

>member
-1 MMYGLLCESLH
+1 MYGLLCESLH

-35 HSFVTHEVYSES
+35 HSFVTHQVYSES
-47 VIPRIAMAA
+47 VIPRIAKAA

-64 SDLMNSWGVYFLGF
+64 NELMNSWGVYFLGF

-162 HVEVLSEQLVGDY
+162 QVEVMSEQIVGDY

-189 RYIQK
+189 RYIMK
-194 EDTDEEEML
+194 EDEEEQEIL
-203 SFTSDFFFEVFPF
+203 PITSDFFFEVFPF

-231 GLATVF
+231 GLSTVF
-237 PDLDGKMITDAFLLA
+237 PDLDGKKITDAFLLA
-252 RPLVEFTW
+252 RPLVEFNW
-260 NMIISHPNNLFEI
+260 NMIISHPNNGFEI
-273 ISKEPV
+273 MSKEPV

-290 NADYENG
+290 T
-297 PRAADA
+297 
-303 SVLLMAFQSIVGDDY
+303 LKL
-318 KDGNSSSMLESCGDG
+318 SSWGDG
-333 SRCLRL
+333 TRCLKL
-339 KGQMRF
+339 KGQMRY
-345 MSEWE
+345 MPEWE

-361 SLGAMFKTGL
+361 SLSAMFRTGL

-429 RMIPKPVAKSLRKGL
+429 RMIPKPVAKRLRKGE
-444 PSVNTCEVFPDV
+444 PAVNTCEVFPDV

-509 VVAGV
+509 VVAGA

-539 KDPSTG
+539 KDPSNG
-545 NNIQIR
+545 NHIQIR
-551 VGVHSGMV
+551 VGIHSGMV
-559 VAGVVGHR
+559 VAGVVGHK
-567 MPRFGLYGDTVHSAS
+567 MPRYGLHGDTVHTAS

-589 EMHIQLSGAT
+589 EMHIQLTSAT
-599 YEHLID
+599 YEHLKG
-605 SPFIF
+605 SHFIF
-610 ERRGM
+610 ERRGI

-644 QFETQAISTTTLTPE
+644 QFETISISKANIKAPEAKRAEEGLVFPLGAGDGKDDAKSIPSHRIKMEISGHSPEEKMEEGRKEEMSGHKAHHKDALQDGHRDPHLERNSPE
-659 SSLGGK
+659 SDGRDS
-665 RELINPTN
+665 IASHTSSC
-673 ILDDEELVHSEH
+673 DSHS
-685 SQQGEIVTSTASLEM
+685 SKSAMCNVS
-700 SMQGIS
+700 
-706 TDEDSFTKNHYK
+706 
-718 ESFVENDP
+718 
-726 EALTHQQ
+726 
-733 EDTHSVAKLD
+733 
-743 PCVAPLPTSQN
+743 
-754 GTIPRTP
+754 
-761 VCQLL
+761 

>member
-35 HSFVTHEVYSES
+35 HSFVTHE
-47 VIPRIAMAA
+47 
-56 SGVTGTPY
+56 
-64 SDLMNSWGVYFLGF
+64 
-78 VGKYGYDRILK
+78 

-203 SFTSDFFFEVFPF
+203 PFTSDFFFEVFPF

-290 NADYENG
+290 NADYENAA
-297 PRAADA
+297 RAADA

-318 KDGNSSSMLESCGDG
+318 KDGNGSSTSESSGDG

-345 MSEWE
+345 MPEWE

-527 MALDMVRSIDHL
+527 MALDMVRSIGHL

-545 NNIQIR
+545 SNIQIR

-559 VAGVVGHR
+559 VAGVVGHK

-589 EMHIQLSGAT
+589 EMHIQLSGST

-610 ERRGM
+610 ERRGT

-622 EIETYWLKGKRDKDG
+622 EIETYWLTGKRDKDA

-644 QFETQAISTTTLTPE
+644 QYENQAISTTTLSPLSSVGGKGELMNPIKMRDDEATVELLPRE
-659 SSLGGK
+659 MVISTGSLGK
-665 RELINPTN
+665 
-673 ILDDEELVHSEH
+673 
-685 SQQGEIVTSTASLEM
+685 
-700 SMQGIS
+700 SMKGIS
-706 TDEDSFTKNHYK
+706 TNEDSFCQGHYK
-718 ESFVENDP
+718 ESFLENAP
-726 EALTHQQ
+726 EEMTQQQ
-733 EDTHSVAKLD
+733 ECAQCDATLE
-743 PCVAPLPTSQN
+743 PCGDSFSASQN
-754 GTIPRTP
+754 GAMSIKT
-761 VCQLL
+761 QLCHLL

>member
-1 MMYGLLCESLH
+1 MYGLLCESLH

-35 HSFVTHEVYSES
+35 HSFVTHQVYSES
-47 VIPRIAMAA
+47 VIPRIAKAA

-64 SDLMNSWGVYFLGF
+64 NELMNSWGVYFLGF

-162 HVEVLSEQLVGDY
+162 HVEVLSEQMVGDY

-189 RYIQK
+189 RYIMK
-194 EDTDEEEML
+194 EDEEEQEIL
-203 SFTSDFFFEVFPF
+203 PITSDFFFEVFPF

-237 PDLDGKMITDAFLLA
+237 PDLDGKKINDAFLLA

-273 ISKEPV
+273 MSKEPV

-290 NADYENG
+290 NSDYENAN
-297 PRAADA
+297 RSAD
-303 SVLLMAFQSIVGDDY
+303 VDVELMAFQSIIGDDY
-318 KDGNSSSMLESCGDG
+318 KGHDL
-333 SRCLRL
+333 
-339 KGQMRF
+339 F
-345 MSEWE
+345 A
-350 SIIFLG
+350 
-356 TPVME
+356 
-361 SLGAMFKTGL
+361 SLSAMFKTGL

-429 RMIPKPVAKSLRKGL
+429 RMIPKPVAKRLRKGE
-444 PSVNTCEVFPDV
+444 PAVNTCEVFPDV

-509 VVAGV
+509 VVAGA

-539 KDPSTG
+539 KDPSNG

-551 VGVHSGMV
+551 VGIHSGMV
-559 VAGVVGHR
+559 VAGVVGHK
-567 MPRFGLYGDTVHSAS
+567 MPRYGLHGDTVHTAS

-589 EMHIQLSGAT
+589 EMHIQLSSAT
-599 YEHLID
+599 YEHLKG
-605 SPFIF
+605 SHFIF
-610 ERRGM
+610 ERRGI

-644 QFETQAISTTTLTPE
+644 QFETQTISKAISKATISGPE
-659 SSLGGK
+659 ATG
-665 RELINPTN
+665 E
-673 ILDDEELVHSEH
+673 DEELVFPLVA
-685 SQQGEIVTSTASLEM
+685 GEDEDDVKSIRSHRIKMEISGHSLEESMEECRVEEM
-700 SMQGIS
+700 SVHKS
-706 TDEDSFTKNHYK
+706 HYK
-718 ESFVENDP
+718 DALQDGLQDSHLELDSPESDGRDSIMESRGSSCDSRCSKS
-726 EALTHQQ
+726 AMCSL
-733 EDTHSVAKLD
+733 S
-743 PCVAPLPTSQN
+743 
-754 GTIPRTP
+754 
-761 VCQLL
+761 